1 VTRII
6 WLLAVSMSLA
16 ACATYQAYDGPG
28 QPSSATAVI
37 HGDAK
42 LRAELPLALVIRSVD
57 GREVDLRYASVA
69 VTAGHHVL
77 IVDCQVGGA
86 TGGET
91 SRHHVEVD
99 AQGGEKYRLQAEMR
113 PGNASCE
120 RVFLERS

>member
-1 VTRII
+1 MRAIQ
-6 WLLAVSMSLA
+6 LLIAVAPLA
-16 ACATYQAYDGPG
+16 ACATYQAYDGPS
-28 QPSSATAVI
+28 QPKSATALI
-37 HGDAK
+37 SGDAK

-57 GREVDLRYASVA
+57 GRTVDLRYASVA

-86 TGGET
+86 AAGET

-99 AQGGEKYRLQAEMR
+99 AAGGERYRLQAEMR

-120 RVFLERS
+120 RVFLEPI